1 MTGAAPTAGSAR
13 RSTSSPVPER
23 APVRVRIVAAV
34 DELARTKGWAATTM
48 AHVAE
53 TAGVSRQT
61 VYNEFGSRPALV
73 EAYLLREIETL
84 IAEVSVAVAA
94 QAADARAA
102 LRTAFELFL
111 KLASDEPIMQ
121 VLADRAE
128 GAELGRMLTV
138 LGRSI
143 ALDTLSPLIVATW
156 PQVSRADADVLVDAL
171 ARLAISNALLPSAD
185 PHDVADAVTRMV
197 GPFVDQI
204 VSPAPSA

>member
-1 MTGAAPTAGSAR
+1 LPSTTADR
-13 RSTSSPVPER
+13 IPVTADR
-23 APVRVRIVAAV
+23 IPVRDRIVAAV

-48 AHVAE
+48 AHVAD

-84 IAEVSVAVAA
+84 IAEVSQAVAS

-102 LRTAFELFL
+102 LRSAFELFL
-111 KLASDEPIMQ
+111 KLASDEPVLQ

-128 GAELGRMLTV
+128 GGELGRLLIV
-138 LGRSI
+138 LGRTV
-143 ALDTLSPLIVATW
+143 ALERLSPLIVATW
-156 PQVSRADADVLVDAL
+156 PQVPRQDADVLVDAL
-171 ARLAISNALLPSAD
+171 ARLAISHAMLPSSD

-197 GPFVDQI
+197 GPFVDEI
-204 VSPAPSA
+204 VSRPAS